1 MLKTFWIVLA
11 FVSASSMMTARAQ
24 TDDPAG
30 ASASQSAEQNAPGQL
45 KPNDSDVMGPW
56 PLNRNYLNAVDPL
69 NQLNV
74 GEPLNQNYLTP
85 TGQRVPHPSV
95 SQGALTTQPERKIK
109 DKTKALDLNDERWE
123 RSICSNC

>member
-45 KPNDSDVMGPW
+45 SRTIRMSWGH
-56 PLNRNYLNAVDPL
+56 
-69 NQLNV
+69 
-74 GEPLNQNYLTP
+74 G
-85 TGQRVPHPSV
+85 H
-95 SQGALTTQPERKIK
+95 
-109 DKTKALDLNDERWE
+109 
-123 RSICSNC
+123 

>member
-11 FVSASSMMTARAQ
+11 FVSASSMMTACAQ

-56 PLNRNYLNAVDPL
+56 PLNRNYLNAVDPIEPIECEGTIEPKL
-69 NQLNV
+69 FDADWTEGSAPKRLPRRPHNVTRTQNQ
-74 GEPLNQNYLTP
+74 G
-85 TGQRVPHPSV
+85 
-95 SQGALTTQPERKIK
+95 
-109 DKTKALDLNDERWE
+109 
-123 RSICSNC
+123 

>member
-1 MLKTFWIVLA
+1 MLLKTFWIALLFA
-11 FVSASSMMTARAQ
+11 AAGGMMTARAQ
-24 TDDPAG
+24 TDGVDAAIG
-30 ASASQSAEQNAPGQL
+30 AEENALGQL
-45 KPNDSDVMGPW
+45 KPNASDAMGPW

-74 GEPLNQNYLTP
+74 GEPLNQNYLTS
-85 TGQRVPHPSV
+85 TGQRVPRPSV
-95 SQGALTTQPERKIK
+95 SQGAPTTQPERKIK